1 MKRISIFILLLL
13 VIFIS
18 GCHKHNYI
26 DGVCDCGEF
35 DKEWLEANFNLD
47 EEKEYYKGTIDDD
60 FEDSTII
67 IVLKNSRTYPVLNE
81 RQFLLKENVTFEYL
95 SSKPKR
101 GENYTDE
108 AWEEYLNRFHQI
120 IFIHIESQGKDHVLE
135 LIKEIEKLPFVLSA
149 EPNSFGYFD
158 ELE

>member
-47 EEKEYYKGTIDDD
+47 EE
-60 FEDSTII
+60 
-67 IVLKNSRTYPVLNE
+67 
-81 RQFLLKENVTFEYL
+81 
-95 SSKPKR
+95 
-101 GENYTDE
+101 
-108 AWEEYLNRFHQI
+108 
-120 IFIHIESQGKDHVLE
+120 
-135 LIKEIEKLPFVLSA
+135 
-149 EPNSFGYFD
+149 
-158 ELE
+158 